1 MKISLKQ
8 LCCAT
13 KRTATVFVAVKKE
26 SRKTAKRTIGEKPIR
41 SQVEDIWA
49 ETIKRR
55 VKLFKITRTA
65 IMEM

>member
-1 MKISLKQ
+1 M
-8 LCCAT
+8 
-13 KRTATVFVAVKKE
+13 FVAVKKE